1 MARDLIEGRPEDVGL
16 SAAGL
21 DGVDAGLQARIDKGE
36 LVGAVTLVARRGR
49 VARRSILGVDD
60 RETGRPL
67 REDTIFRIYSMTK
80 PVTAVA
86 MMVLHDQGLWRP
98 EDPIETFIPAFAN
111 ARVLVGLNEDGAPQT
126 EPADH
131 APTVGE
137 LMTHT
142 AGLTYGAT
150 QEPIGKLYQA
160 KDVWKSASLA
170 EFAAKIGSLP
180 LAYQPGSKWIY
191 SLAMDVQGAIIEAL
205 TGQSLAAFMQEKIFG
220 PLGMVDT
227 GFFAP
232 PDKASRLAKLYRSST
247 RSDGLVSLDRP
258 PILGDNLSPPAV
270 PSGGGGLVSTL
281 DDYARFAQ
289 LLLNRGELGGV
300 RVISPEAVALMASNH
315 LSDDLIN
322 GGFGVGAM
330 AIRPGFGYGYNG
342 AVFTDPKKAGLPVG
356 RGTYE
361 WDGAAGTWFW
371 VDWAND
377 LIFVGMI
384 QRFEISGKMANAQQ
398 LTQKLLA
405 AAILPDA

>member
-86 MMVLHDQGLWRP
+86 MMVLHDRGLWRP
-98 EDPIETFIPAFAN
+98 EDPIEKFIPAFAN
-111 ARVLVGLNEDGAPQT
+111 ARVLVSLNEDGSPRT

-258 PILGDNLSPPAV
+258 PMLGDNLSPPAV

-289 LLLNRGELGGV
+289 MLLNRGELGGV
-300 RVISPEAVALMASNH
+300 RVISRQAVALMASNH

-322 GGFGVGAM
+322 GGFGVGSM
-330 AIRPGFGYGYNG
+330 AIRPGFGYGFNG
-342 AVFTDPKKAGLPVG
+342 AVFTDPEKAGLPVG

-371 VDWAND
+371 VDWEND

-384 QRFEISGKMANAQQ
+384 QRFEISGKMTNAQQ